1 MPVIHALPT
10 GLWDVRDLVKG
21 TALVPNAL
29 QIPGTLGT
37 PNQVIKTAAAMREV
51 AALVVMVA
59 TAETG
64 PMCLFLCNPACLI
77 LLRQSTFQSS
87 EGLPGF
93 KGYGVQTGN
102 QVTADLVEQK
112 PAPVQ
117 QIDLDRTAA
126 RPLIAGILNNSPNPV
141 MAAMWWL
148 RNTMGLIPS

>member
-1 MPVIHALPT
+1 MVA
-10 GLWDVRDLVKG
+10 
-21 TALVPNAL
+21 
-29 QIPGTLGT
+29 
-37 PNQVIKTAAAMREV
+37 AAAMREV

-117 QIDLDRTAA
+117 QIDLDQTAVRA
-126 RPLIAGILNNSPNPV
+126 PTAGILNNCTYPVSP
-141 MAAMWWL
+141 AMWWL
-148 RNTMGLIPS
+148 RNMMGLIPS